1 MATNNTGKAGL
12 AEKVSNPLV
21 ARYAADLKGLLAENA
36 RLFAAGEMGSVL
48 VHRLCAGVDALLRE
62 MWRELADDVSDRVDL
77 LAVGGFGRG
86 ELCPYSDWDLWFVM
100 ADAGDAQV
108 RERIE
113 RFIYV
118 LWDMNVKLGHAV
130 RTVDETI
137 EAMGSDWNTATAALE
152 MRLLCGRGK
161 LHAALRDKVDAF
173 FARRRKVFVE
183 AKLEEMRQRHHKGG
197 DTAFLMEPDLKEG
210 RGGLRDVQTVF
221 WLARAWH
228 GGSDIRQLVELGFI
242 TATEHMH
249 LMQAQDFLYRCRVG
263 LHLEVGRANDRLGF
277 AQQMELA
284 GKMGYQSEPYRP
296 AVEVFMKDYFRHAGR
311 IQRVS
316 GLLCLHFQEE
326 LHPQWLKRRRDI
338 GDGFVLEGQR
348 LGVRDENVFRQDP
361 LRLLRIF
368 HVAQEDK
375 RHLTGGA
382 LRQVR
387 ENVLLIDDA
396 FRENPEAKQIFLDIL
411 RDTRNVAAALKE
423 MHDTGVLGRFIPEFR
438 HAVGLGQFNNY
449 HAYTVDEHTIRAI
462 SEARNMKHRLR
473 GERLRLA
480 CETFAVLER
489 PELLYIALL
498 CHDIAKGMPGDHS
511 ELGAVIAAEVCRRLG
526 VSRDAQDLVAWLVR
540 HHLLMAI
547 TSQRCDLTDPHAIAS
562 FAEKVSDV
570 ERLRYLLCLSV
581 ADIAAV
587 GPGVWNEWKG
597 TLLREL
603 YLATERQ
610 LMGEEDASAGTRE
623 RVTVRIESTLDKGDA
638 AEREQ
643 LLEVL
648 HQLPWRAVMGF
659 PPRHLL
665 HIARLVLA
673 HPEGGVGML
682 VDEGRGE
689 SLMIVLVPDRKRL
702 LADLTAA
709 LSSGYVN
716 IVAAHAYQIDA
727 HRVLDVFHVQGA
739 DGKALCEQSD
749 LRRLQQR
756 MQKVVAGESVSKAQ
770 PGRQHVL
777 MKQVSVSAR
786 PLPLASSR
794 QTAIEVEAADRTGL
808 LAALATEI
816 DDAGFSVRGASIS
829 TFGERVVD
837 VFFLTHDD
845 GKTLSQEEVEMVC
858 ERLSRAAELP
868 DAT

>member
-1 MATNNTGKAGL
+1 MNMTGSDKTGKVANAPAAQYS
-12 AEKVSNPLV
+12 AE
-21 ARYAADLKGLLAENA
+21 LKGLLAETE
-36 RLFAAGEMGSVL
+36 RMFADGEAGSVL
-48 VHRLCAGVDALLRE
+48 VHRLCAGVDRLLRA
-62 MWRELADDVSDRVDL
+62 MWQELAVDVSDSVDL

-86 ELCPYSDWDLWFVM
+86 ELCPHSDWDLWFVM
-100 ADAGDAQV
+100 QDANDAQV
-108 RERIE
+108 KACVE

-152 MRLLCGRGK
+152 MRLLCGGGTCY
-161 LHAALRDKVDAF
+161 AALSGKVDAF
-173 FARRRKVFVE
+173 FARRRKAFVE
-183 AKLEEMRQRHHKGG
+183 AKMEEMRQRHHKAG

-228 GGSDIRQLVELGFI
+228 GSSHIKQLVELGFI

-263 LHLEVGRANDRLGF
+263 LHLETGRPNDRLNF
-277 AQQMELA
+277 ALQMELA
-284 GKMGYQSEPYRP
+284 GRMGYQSEPYRP
-296 AVEVFMKDYFRHAGR
+296 AVEAFMKDYFRHAGR

-316 GLLCLHFQEE
+316 GLLCMHFEEE

-348 LGVRDENVFRQDP
+348 LGVRDDTVFKRDP

-368 HVAQEDK
+368 HVAQEGK
-375 RHLTGGA
+375 RRLSGGA
-382 LRQVR
+382 LRQAR
-387 ENVLLIDDA
+387 EHVLLIDDA
-396 FRENPEAKQIFLDIL
+396 FRANPEAQQLFLDIL
-411 RDTRNVAAALKE
+411 GDSRNVASALKE
-423 MHDTGVLGRFIPEFR
+423 MNDTGVLGRFIPEFR

-449 HAYTVDEHTIRAI
+449 HAYTVDEHTIRAV
-462 SEARNMKHRLR
+462 SEARNMMHRLR
-473 GERLRLA
+473 GERLPLA
-480 CETFAVLER
+480 CDMFARLER

-498 CHDIAKGMPGDHS
+498 CHDIAKGLPGDHS
-511 ELGAVIAAEVCRRLG
+511 ELGAEIALEVTRRLG
-526 VSRDAQDLVAWLVR
+526 VSRDAQELVSWLVR

-547 TSQRCDLTDPHAIAS
+547 TSQRSDLTDAHAIAS

-603 YLATERQ
+603 YLATERH
-610 LMGEEDASAGTRE
+610 LMGEEDASAGTQK
-623 RVTVRIESTLDKGDA
+623 RVEVRIESTLEK
-638 AEREQ
+638 AEHAQRAR
-643 LLEVL
+643 LKEVL
-648 HQLPWRAVMGF
+648 QQLPWRAVMGF
-659 PPRHLL
+659 PPRQLL
-665 HIARLVLA
+665 HIARLMQA
-673 HPEGGVGML
+673 QPSGGVEML
-682 VDEGRGE
+682 VDEARGE
-689 SLMIVLVPDRKRL
+689 SLVIVLAADRKRL
-702 LADLTAA
+702 LVDLTAA

-716 IVAAHAYQIDA
+716 IVAAQAYQIDD

-739 DGKALCEQSD
+739 DGKALCEMSD
-749 LRRLQQR
+749 LQRLQQR
-756 MQKVVAGESVSKAQ
+756 MQKVVAGGDVSRIQ

-777 MKQVSVSAR
+777 MQQVSVSAR

-794 QTAIEVEAADRTGL
+794 QTAIEVVAADRTGL

-816 DDAGFSVRGASIS
+816 DDAGFSVRGANIS
-829 TFGERVVD
+829 TFGERVID
-837 VFFLTHDD
+837 VFFLTHAD
-845 GKTLSQEEVEMVC
+845 GSTLAEGEVETVC

-868 DAT
+868 VVK